1 MNLGDAKDSP
11 ISIVVMQNFAL
22 LGKLIFWI
30 RIIQAMDGVPNSPEA
45 DSELFV
51 CDRRRVG
58 IAAQHHRN
66 THFEGRR
73 SQIAFFLYIVMC

>member
-30 RIIQAMDGVPNSPEA
+30 RIIQAMDGVPIAQRRTPNY
-45 DSELFV
+45 LFATG
-51 CDRRRVG
+51 VG
-58 IAAQHHRN
+58 L
-66 THFEGRR
+66 E
-73 SQIAFFLYIVMC
+73 